1 MRIQAYL
8 INCLMIRLPADS
20 QCYNGP
26 SPGNPIPAGS
36 GDVFLGI
43 LPLIKDL
50 IQTNNYYLLVYHMQ
64 P

>member
-1 MRIQAYL
+1 
-8 INCLMIRLPADS
+8 MIRLPADS